1 MKLKYT
7 LPPLLVSEYSR
18 RLEMLTTVSRVT
30 TLGFLSWSQVLLDAR
45 WPTIR
50 RRGIGAG
57 PWTFLNSSTTS
68 HSAFFPVWPIRVS
81 ARYRWEEIVKKKKR
95 KRMVCYWLIVNCR
108 LMLQTAILTTI
119 VWVTF
124 LGFFGGSQV
133 LLDAGWSTARR
144 RGIGTGP
151 WAFLNSSTTRHATF
165 SPFRPA
171 NVTTRHR

>member
-30 TLGFLSWSQVLLDAR
+30 TLGFLSWSQVLLDTR

-81 ARYRWEEIVKKKKR
+81 ARYRWEEIVKKKK
-95 KRMVCYWLIVNCR
+95 KTNGVLLIDR